1 MPASSRRR
9 RRNRERLNPAER
21 FGEVISIVML
31 LLVFG
36 FFYRHQTAAT
46 GFFTEKFGQQEM
58 IMLYG
63 PILFATIPHLFRM
76 MTGRRNRARPIEAAS
91 NLFMAVAAL
100 RLLNVFP
107 FDFSH
112 LGDILP
118 AGLDSVRVW
127 FTDDVGRV
135 LLTLQVIIG
144 TISAILILIRFALV
158 YARESAVTAL
168 AEG

>member
-1 MPASSRRR
+1 MPSSTRSW
-9 RRNRERLNPAER
+9 RRNRERLNPGER
-21 FGEVISIVML
+21 FGEAIGVVML

-58 IMLYG
+58 MMLYG
-63 PILFATIPHLFRM
+63 PILFATIPHLFRL

-112 LGDILP
+112 LGDTLP
-118 AGLDSVRVW
+118 AGLQSITVW
-127 FTDDVGRV
+127 ITDDVGRV

-144 TISAILILIRFALV
+144 TITAILILIRFALV
-158 YARESAVTAL
+158 YVRESAVASL
-168 AEG
+168 VEH